1 MQGGIYE
8 KSNIKEVSV
17 VIGCF
22 NTPVGVVTSLAG
34 YIQKTNYN
42 RTKSAF
48 YSGWKSGKGCVILV
62 YDNEAPYIY
71 AK

>member
-42 RTKSAF
+42 PTNRSLSAF
-48 YSGWKSGKGCVILV
+48 FSVW
-62 YDNEAPYIY
+62 
-71 AK
+71 